1 MINFQKYNQ
10 TKHFNKLS
18 EHFINNKQSHLL
30 LLLLVGFAYWLT
42 QIKYLEIYLSS
53 IGSSPFHYINVVL
66 DPLLN
71 KIDWPTGT
79 RNLGKSLPINI
90 YKLFEKNNF
99 YLLNFM
105 KTYILFE
112 VYLLLFAHY
121 FFFTTLI
128 KKDLSILALI
138 FTLIVSL
145 STFQFMNLARFGPF
159 IWGLYYSI
167 AAALN
172 VIGLSLVIKNKPRS
186 AAIIFFLNIA
196 THPIIAL
203 FGVISASI
211 IVIFRGFEIIKKFI
225 VPALFFSV
233 FSVIWFVLNFS
244 NSEITSGAIPK
255 EDWISLTKIFQYHW
269 YPFYMGVFT
278 NTSEKHFL
286 PTISVMLL
294 YVIAWSKIKNENFIL
309 FKEINIIVIFSFI
322 ITVLG
327 LMISYYEV
335 SPFLIKLS
343 LHRASGLLVVVA
355 LVPIIYFL
363 WMELNSGN
371 IIQKSLAILIL
382 LSPFI
387 EYSHRGFYLALS
399 LLFSGV
405 YLFNSIK
412 EKKTINL
419 SLPIFSFVL
428 ALVIFLAAIFN
439 GYHKNIF
446 PTNFSFWLFS
456 SLILVLS
463 LFNFSRLKLILLIG
477 YICIAIPAMNFDKN
491 FKRFE
496 NKKKLS
502 MYELQKWTKKNTH
515 KSNLFMLNPDY
526 HGGGWR
532 DISERA
538 SFGTVKEWLHNAWI
552 YDSNFELYQ
561 EGVRRFSLLGLDP
574 QNYYSLNRNQA
585 LRQIRI
591 DTKNSYYNKKN
602 QWFKNMSDK
611 ENIKYFVFEKKNMKK
626 NRYNLYCPYE
636 NRHYVICKLKN

>member
-10 TKHFNKLS
+10 TKNFNKLS
-18 EHFINNKQSHLL
+18 EYFINNKQSHLV

-42 QIKYLEIYLSS
+42 QIKFLEIYLSS

-99 YLLNFM
+99 YLLNLM
-105 KTYILFE
+105 KTYMLFE

-145 STFQFMNLARFGPF
+145 STFQFMNLARFGFPY

-172 VIGLSLVIKNKPRS
+172 VIGLCLAIRNKPWS

-211 IVIFRGFEIIKKFI
+211 IVIFRGFEAIKRFL
-225 VPALFFSV
+225 VPAFFLCIFSLF
-233 FSVIWFVLNFS
+233 WFFLNFS
-244 NSEITSGAIPK
+244 SSEITSGAIPK
-255 EDWISLTKIFQYHW
+255 EDWISLSKIFQSHW
-269 YPFYMGVFT
+269 YPFYIGVFSR
-278 NTSEKHFL
+278 TSESHFL
-286 PTISVMLL
+286 PTVSLMLL
-294 YVIAWSKIKNENFIL
+294 YVISCSKIKNKDFIL
-309 FKEINIIVIFSFI
+309 YKEINIIVICLSI
-322 ITVLG
+322 ITILG
-327 LMISYYEV
+327 LIISHYEV

-343 LHRASGLLVVVA
+343 LPRASSLLVVVA

-363 WMELNSGN
+363 WMEFISGS
-371 IIQKSLAILIL
+371 IIKKSLAIIIL

-387 EYSHRGFYLALS
+387 GYADRGFYLSLS
-399 LLFSGV
+399 ILFSSI
-405 YLFNSIK
+405 YLVHSVKDTKLIK
-412 EKKTINL
+412 LI
-419 SLPIFSFVL
+419 LPIFSFVL
-428 ALVIFLAAIFN
+428 ALVIFLAAILY

-446 PTNFSFWLFS
+446 PTNFSFWLFL
-456 SLILVLS
+456 SLIIILS

-477 YICIAIPAMNFDKN
+477 YVCIAIPTMNFDKN

-502 MYELQKWTKKNTH
+502 MYELQRWTKKNTN
-515 KSNLFMLNPDY
+515 KIDLIMLNPDY
-526 HGGGWR
+526 YGGWR

-538 SFGTVKEWLHNAWI
+538 SFGTVNEWLHNAWI
-552 YDSNFELYQ
+552 YDSNFKIYQ
-561 EGVRRFSLLGLDP
+561 EGVRRFSLLGLNL

-591 DTKNSYYNKKN
+591 DTKKSYYNKKN

-626 NRYNLYCPYE
+626 NRYNLHCPYE
-636 NRHYVICKLKN
+636 NKHYVICKLKN

>member
-1 MINFQKYNQ
+1 MINFQKYSQ
-10 TKHFNKLS
+10 IKYFNKLS
-18 EHFINNKQSHLL
+18 NGFIDNKRFNLFLL
-30 LLLLVGFAYWLT
+30 IIVGFAYWLT
-42 QIKYLEIYLSS
+42 QIKFLELYLSS
-53 IGSSPFHYINVVL
+53 IGSSPFHYVNVIL

-90 YKLFEKNNF
+90 YRLFENNNL

-105 KTYILFE
+105 KAYMLFE

-121 FFFTTLI
+121 YFFTTLI
-128 KKDLSILALI
+128 KKDLPILALI
-138 FTLIVSL
+138 FTAIVSL
-145 STFQFMNLARFGPF
+145 STFQYMNLARFGFPY

-172 VIGLSLVIKNKPRS
+172 VIGLSLVIKNKPWS

-196 THPIIAL
+196 THPIVAL
-203 FGVISASI
+203 FGILSSSI
-211 IVIFRGFEIIKKFI
+211 IVILRGFETIKKFI
-225 VPALFFSV
+225 IPAIFFSIFSV
-233 FSVIWFVLNFS
+233 FWFVLNFS
-244 NSEITSGAIPK
+244 NTEIISEAIPK
-255 EDWISLTKIFQYHW
+255 EDWISLSKIFQSHW
-269 YPFYMGVFT
+269 YPFSNGVFAQR
-278 NTSEKHFL
+278 SEHHFL

-294 YVIAWSKIKNENFIL
+294 YVITWSKMKNENFIL
-309 FKEINIIVIFSFI
+309 FKEINIIVICLSI

-343 LHRASGLLVVVA
+343 LHRASSPLVVAA
-355 LVPIIYFL
+355 LVPVIYFL
-363 WMELNSGN
+363 WTEFISGS
-371 IIQKSLAILIL
+371 IIQKSLAIMIL

-387 EYSHRGFYLALS
+387 EYAHRGFYLSLS
-399 LLFSGV
+399 ILFSSI
-405 YLFNSIK
+405 YLLHSIK
-412 EKKTINL
+412 ETKLINL
-419 SLPIFSFVL
+419 ILPIFSFVL

-446 PTNFSFWLFS
+446 PTNFPFWLFL
-456 SLILVLS
+456 SLIIILS
-463 LFNFSRLKLILLIG
+463 LLNFSRLKLILLIG
-477 YICIAIPAMNFDKN
+477 YICIAIPTMNFDKN

-502 MYELQKWTKKNTH
+502 MYQLQRWTKENTN
-515 KSNLFMLNPDY
+515 KLDLIMLNPNY
-526 HGGGWR
+526 YGGWR

-538 SFGTVKEWLHNAWI
+538 SFGTVKEWLHNAWL
-552 YDSNFELYQ
+552 YDSNLKLYQ
-561 EGVRRFSLLGLDP
+561 EGVRRFSLLGLTP

-585 LRQIRI
+585 LKQIRI
-591 DTKNSYYNKKN
+591 DTEKSYYNKKN

-626 NRYNLYCPYE
+626 NRYNLHCPYE
-636 NRHYVICKLKN
+636 NKHYVICKLKN